1 VSIRLIVATLSASL
15 VATPVAAQMCAGTA
29 SFAGRPVRAGAS
41 AEFVNS
47 VSTLGVNAALGR
59 PNAFF
64 GELGVARTSDGG
76 ESSFDARLMGGYQMP
91 LGTQN
96 KLQFCPRIGVGHIS
110 GPNNVGGSNVD
121 ISGNE
126 FLFGATIGLLA
137 SESPGFEFVP
147 SMGIGYTTQY
157 ITLSGTA
164 GGTTV
169 DTHVKGTFGTIM
181 FTPGLVFNRMI
192 TVQPNVIFPFGVDG
206 RDVTYGFM
214 VSFNF
219 SS

>member
-1 VSIRLIVATLSASL
+1 MSIRLIVASLAASL
-15 VATPVAAQMCAGTA
+15 VATPVAAQLCAGTA

-47 VSTLGVNAALGR
+47 QSTLGVNAALGR

-64 GELGVARTSDGG
+64 GELSVARTSDGG
-76 ESSFDARLMGGYQMP
+76 DDSFFDARLMGGYQMP

-110 GPNNVGGSNVD
+110 GPNNVGGSNID

-126 FLFGATIGLLA
+126 FVFSSTIGLLA
-137 SESPGFEFVP
+137 SEAPGFEFIP
-147 SMGIGYTTQY
+147 SMGIAYETQY
-157 ITLSGTA
+157 FTFSSPTG
-164 GGTTV
+164 
-169 DTHVKGTFGTIM
+169 DTHVKGTLGTIM

-192 TVQPNVIFPFGVDG
+192 TVQPNVMFPFGVDG
-206 RDVTYGFM
+206 RDVTYGFT